1 MEGKYLLTSFPEP
14 KITDGV
20 LGQKSDWRMFL
31 NNYLQG
37 RYGHTKYLTWAFS
50 QSGPKHDIRWLAI
63 AYCKPC
69 WVGTLVSKT
78 DESLFTD
85 NGIEYGKGVARDR
98 GSAMEIAAETTYRAL
113 TSYQN

>member
-37 RYGHTKYLTWAFS
+37 RYGHTKYLTWTFS

-63 AYCKPC
+63 AYY
-69 WVGTLVSKT
+69 
-78 DESLFTD
+78 
-85 NGIEYGKGVARDR
+85 NGIEYGKGMARDR